1 MSIIQKMKADLIL
14 NKGIFAGAKTSDR
27 IIHDYKELKKIVNHC
42 RGLGLRIVLTQ
53 GTFDMAHIGHGRY
66 LQEAKNHGDILIV
79 GVDSDEKVRARKGPE
94 RPVVPHVERLEMLTH
109 LRPVD
114 LVVLKEIHYPKYHL
128 IKTVQPDVL
137 IATRGTYDKKKL
149 REVKKFCARVIILKP
164 QATTSTSAK
173 IRLMQINTAKK
184 VGRTLT
190 PKIMS
195 AIEDALK
202 ELHN

>member
-1 MSIIQKMKADLIL
+1 MKADLIL
-14 NKGIFAGAKTSDR
+14 NKGIFTGAKTADR
-27 IIHDYKELKKIVNHC
+27 IIYDYKELKKIVEHC
-42 RGLGLRIVLTQ
+42 RGLGLKIVLTQ

-66 LQEAKNHGDILIV
+66 LQEAKSHGDILIV

-114 LVVLKEIHYPKYHL
+114 LVVLKEIHYPKYYL
-128 IKTVQPDVL
+128 IKTVRPDVL
-137 IATRGTYDKKKL
+137 IATEGTYNKEKL
-149 REVKKFCARVIILKP
+149 GEVKKLCARVVVLKP

-190 PKIMS
+190 PRIMS
-195 AIEDALK
+195 AIEEVLK